1 MAQYITHHSSPIPV
15 YTDYRGGQDHYHN
28 ASQGAVIEQKCE
40 NAL

>member
-28 ASQGAVIEQKCE
+28 AQGEVIEQKCE
-40 NAL
+40 NTL